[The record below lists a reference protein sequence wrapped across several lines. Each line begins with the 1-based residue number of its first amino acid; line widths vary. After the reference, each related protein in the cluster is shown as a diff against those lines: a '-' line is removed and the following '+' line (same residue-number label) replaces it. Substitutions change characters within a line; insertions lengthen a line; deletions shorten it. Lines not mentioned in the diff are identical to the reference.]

1 MMNQLDKDAQR
12 EVDKQKDE
20 KSIHFLKYLTELKFE
35 LEFNNVEQK
44 ITEFEELESEITCM
58 KTDRVLRARH
68 YTIYYKTL
76 SGVEDQFNRLEI
88 AFIKLLPKGEWY
100 VEKIRKLELV
110 RKEGARPERGGG
122 I

>member
-1 MMNQLDKDAQR
+1 MNQLDKDAQR